1 MKLDEALAQLKSKDS
16 SQTGM
21 ASENTKLKEELQA
34 VKKKLQDTEAQMDA
48 LQEQIMDK
56 IEKVLKAEKERNFA
70 TE

>member
-1 MKLDEALAQLKSKDS
+1 
-16 SQTGM
+16 M